1 MFLISKFKK
10 NILKKIT
17 KIINS
22 KKHTHSDA
30 ISYTFDIFM
39 CYWLY
44 KKIQRQKKTINF
56 KDYFSLRIFSDFGT
70 FTILFSFFC
79 IMIYFHSGVESLLSH
94 TDLKSKMSLEEIINT
109 SKQMRFFSFL
119 TFSFLWSAFIFHE
132 FLTAFKLILV
142 KEIENNQYFLND
154 FLLEE
159 KALFEKDTINRQISK
174 NKSLKVKERR
184 RL

>member
-1 MFLISKFKK
+1 MLLVIQKDSK
-10 NILKKIT
+10 
-17 KIINS
+17 
-22 KKHTHSDA
+22 A
-30 ISYTFDIFM
+30 E
-39 CYWLY
+39 
-44 KKIQRQKKTINF
+44 KTINF
-56 KDYFSLRIFSDFGT
+56 KDYFSLRIFSDFGI

-79 IMIYFHSGVESLLSH
+79 IMLYFHSGVEPLLSH

-159 KALFEKDTINRQISK
+159 QALFEKDTINRQISK